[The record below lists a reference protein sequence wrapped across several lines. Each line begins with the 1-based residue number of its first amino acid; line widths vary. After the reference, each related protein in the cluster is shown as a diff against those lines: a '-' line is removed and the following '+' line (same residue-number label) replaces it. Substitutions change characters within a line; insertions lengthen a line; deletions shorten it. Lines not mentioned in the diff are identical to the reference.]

1 MMTHDEQLM
10 AALDALRNHEELA
23 LPEFAELARHLEQHP
38 EEAAK
43 VDCALEF
50 DRRVSSALHE
60 VPVPPG
66 LAEQLLARLATA
78 GFESPAN
85 FESLVPSPLA
95 GMIAGTLDRAVDEA
109 HAPIVSASVVAAAV
123 DRLAAA
129 PTSERPWSRLQLSR
143 RSVSILAGI
152 AAVAAVLL
160 WGVWPT
166 GELDRDGIALE
177 ANSAFAELAGAHA
190 VGRPLGSADRAA
202 GFPYSEQLKRFAEVR
217 WQPIERFVGR
227 RGVAFQLR
235 SPAGV
240 LGTLFVV
247 KLQGV
252 VRAPAI
258 NAASLPHRPTMHNAG
273 SGGLTTAM
281 WQEHGHLFVLV
292 VDGDARAFREFLP
305 TAQAVTFYLPG
316 AHDVLLGTRRAAA

>member
-1 MMTHDEQLM
+1 MTHDEQLM

-23 LPEFAELARHLEQHP
+23 LPEFAELARHLEEHP
-38 EEAAK
+38 EDASK
-43 VDCALEF
+43 VDYALEF

-78 GFESPAN
+78 TFESPSPA
-85 FESLVPSPLA
+85 PLA
-95 GMIAGTLDRAVDEA
+95 SAIGRTIDRAVDEA
-109 HAPIVSASVVAAAV
+109 HAPIVSESVVAAAV

-143 RSVSILAGI
+143 RSLSILAGI

-305 TAQAVTFYLPG
+305 TAQAVTFHWPEN
-316 AHDVLLGTRRAAA
+316 HDVLPATRRAAA